1 MQAVAQQLGER
12 IRAARAAGTRLR
24 IRGGGSKDFYGN
36 APQGEPLDT
45 REYHGIVAYEPT
57 ELVITARAGT
67 PLTLIES
74 TLAAQNQM
82 LAFEPPHF
90 GEGAT
95 FGGCVASG
103 LAGPR
108 RAAYG
113 CSFGAVRDFVLG
125 ATLLDGQ
132 ARTLKFGGT
141 VMKNVA
147 GYDVSRLLAGSM
159 GVLGVILELS
169 LKVLPVPVATT
180 TRAFD
185 FSEALALQSLADWG
199 RKPLPIS
206 ASSWHEG
213 VLQLRLSGAEAAVK
227 AAVATLGGDAITA
240 AEAASYWRSVREQT
254 LGFFGGDAPLW
265 RCSLPLN
272 SDALQS
278 PGAQLLEWGGALR
291 WLRSATPAAD
301 IRTRVTALGGHA
313 TLFRGGHRNGA
324 DRSAGDSA
332 GGVFQPLSVATARIH
347 ERLLDE
353 FDPQRVFDTGRL
365 LQKSGHANHAR

>member
-1 MQAVAQQLGER
+1 MQDVAGQLSAR
-12 IRAARAAGTRLR
+12 IRAALAAGTRLR

-36 APQGEPLDT
+36 APQGETLDT
-45 REYHGIVAYEPT
+45 RAHQGIIAYEPT
-57 ELVITARAGT
+57 ELVVTARSGT
-67 PLTLIES
+67 PLKLIES
-74 TLAAQNQM
+74 TLADQNQM

-90 GEGAT
+90 GAGAT
-95 FGGCVASG
+95 FGGCIASG
-103 LAGPR
+103 LSGPR

-113 CSFGAVRDFVLG
+113 YSCGAVRDFVLG

-147 GYDVSRLLAGSM
+147 GYDVSRLLAGSL
-159 GVLGVILELS
+159 GVLGVILQVS

-180 TRAFD
+180 SRAFD
-185 FSEALALQSLADWG
+185 YSEALARQSLADWG

-206 ASSWHEG
+206 ASSWHDG
-213 VLQLRLSGAEAAVK
+213 VLRLRLSGAEAAVK
-227 AAVATLGGDAITA
+227 AAAAALGGAAIADAD
-240 AEAASYWRSVREQT
+240 AASYWRGVREQS
-254 LGFFGGDAPLW
+254 LEFFGGDLPLW

-272 SDALQS
+272 SAALEL

-291 WLRSATPAAD
+291 WLRSAASARE
-301 IRTRVTALGGHA
+301 IRARVAALGGHA
-313 TLFRGGHRNGA
+313 TLFRGGRGIGA
-324 DRSAGDSA
+324 DRGADNSAGS
-332 GGVFQPLSVATARIH
+332 VFQPLLPATARIH

>member
-1 MQAVAQQLGER
+1 MIDVAQQLTEG

-67 PLTLIES
+67 PLTLLES

-90 GEGAT
+90 GDSAT

-113 CSFGAVRDFVLG
+113 YSFGAVRDFVLG

-180 TRAFD
+180 SRAFD
-185 FSEALALQSLADWG
+185 YSEALALQSLADWG

-206 ASSWHEG
+206 ASSWHDG
-213 VLQLRLSGAEAAVK
+213 VLRLRLSGAEAAVK
-227 AAVATLGGDAITA
+227 AAVATLGGDTITD

-254 LGFFGGDAPLW
+254 LGFFGSDLPLW

-272 SDALQS
+272 SDALQL

-291 WLRSATPAAD
+291 WLRSAAPAVD
-301 IRTRVTALGGHA
+301 IRARVAALGGHV
-313 TLFRGGHRNGA
+313 TLFRGGHRNGT
-324 DRSAGDSA
+324 DRGAGDSA

>member
-1 MQAVAQQLGER
+1 
-12 IRAARAAGTRLR
+12 
-24 IRGGGSKDFYGN
+24 
-36 APQGEPLDT
+36 
-45 REYHGIVAYEPT
+45 
-57 ELVITARAGT
+57 
-67 PLTLIES
+67 
-74 TLAAQNQM
+74 
-82 LAFEPPHF
+82 
-90 GEGAT
+90 
-95 FGGCVASG
+95 
-103 LAGPR
+103 
-108 RAAYG
+108 
-113 CSFGAVRDFVLG
+113 
-125 ATLLDGQ
+125 LLDGQ

-180 TRAFD
+180 SRAFD
-185 FSEALALQSLADWG
+185 YSEALALQSLADWG

-206 ASSWHEG
+206 ASSWHDG
-213 VLQLRLSGAEAAVK
+213 VLRLRLSGAEAAVK
-227 AAVATLGGDAITA
+227 AAVATLGGDAITD

-254 LGFFGGDAPLW
+254 LGFFGSDLPLW

-272 SDALQS
+272 SDALQL

-291 WLRSATPAAD
+291 WLRSAAPAVD
-301 IRTRVTALGGHA
+301 IRARVAALGGHV
-313 TLFRGGHRNGA
+313 TLFRGGHRNGT
-324 DRSAGDSA
+324 DRGAGDSA